1 LRETQGSSHKRTTNE
16 QGRGGRVCTYADLG
30 VQLRSGDKSA
40 RRLVNASSMSRTGS
54 GPTGAARWSAS
65 TVRTDAMDGKR
76 VLVLFEPG
84 RGGAAV
90 LEFARE
96 LVACQRA
103 TLTVVSVAPHGVS
116 GARCGNSALDYNL
129 VVQDSVAEDLDHA
142 RAWLGEFGAHASFE
156 LLIERAS
163 PSLEEFAAAGGFDLV
178 LLPARRRPLRA
189 PGHPA
194 AERLRVATGAELQV
208 IARRQQRE
216 HA

>member
-1 LRETQGSSHKRTTNE
+1 
-16 QGRGGRVCTYADLG
+16 
-30 VQLRSGDKSA
+30 
-40 RRLVNASSMSRTGS
+40 
-54 GPTGAARWSAS
+54 
-65 TVRTDAMDGKR
+65 MDGKR

-90 LEFARE
+90 LELARE
-96 LVACQRA
+96 LVERQGA
-103 TLTVVSVAPHGVS
+103 TLTVVSVAPQGVS

-129 VVQDSVAEDLDHA
+129 VVQDSVAEDLDDA
-142 RAWLGEFGAHASFE
+142 RAWLGEFGARASFE

-208 IARRQQRE
+208 ISRRPQQRA